1 MNISRLFL
9 LSFLL
14 IGFSSNALA
23 FEFTFGKR
31 FLDYGNGAINLD
43 KVTYVV
49 PKYSYRV
56 VYPQDPVSEYSQEYG
71 GTGTS
76 QVEQTLNFIEPAG
89 LSKLPFYYVEMSN
102 RIEFDN
108 FKLSILSKKKFL
120 KLPPPDEWATVLQ
133 KNTKL
138 KNFIVQIGA
147 INGIAN
153 EKLADTYKGL
163 MKLGLKEVTQND
175 FKEIKKG
182 FETWVKTYRKVV
194 R

>member
-1 MNISRLFL
+1 MNILRLFL
-9 LSFLL
+9 LSFFL

-56 VYPQDPVSEYSQEYG
+56 VYPQDSVSEFSKEYG

-76 QVEQTLNFIEPAG
+76 LVEQTMNFLEPAG
-89 LSKLPFYYVEMSN
+89 LSKLPFYYIEMSN

-108 FKLSILSKKKFL
+108 FELSILSKKKYL
-120 KLPPPDEWATVLQ
+120 KLPPPDEWATVLT
-133 KNTKL
+133 KNEKL
-138 KNFIVQIGA
+138 KNFIVDIGA
-147 INGIAN
+147 INDISNA
-153 EKLADTYKGL
+153 KLADTYKGL
-163 MKLGLKEVTQND
+163 MKLGLKELTQND
-175 FKEIKKG
+175 LKEIKKG
-182 FETWVKTYRKVV
+182 FETWLKTYRKVV